1 MSENSSS
8 STNTSLSSL
17 TSILE
22 CQLCLNLICEPVSI
36 SCGHSF
42 CKVCLAKSLKHRK
55 KCPICRAVC
64 HTIPE
69 IAQENIMIKGLCLAT
84 NPIEYQTRLIECQKE
99 KDSWA
104 SMLPI
109 FLLQ

>member
-1 MSENSSS
+1 
-8 STNTSLSSL
+8 
-17 TSILE
+17 
-22 CQLCLNLICEPVSI
+22 
-36 SCGHSF
+36 
-42 CKVCLAKSLKHRK
+42 
-55 KCPICRAVC
+55 
-64 HTIPE
+64 
-69 IAQENIMIKGLCLAT
+69 MIKGLCLAT